1 MFKWRKQVREDET
14 PDIYQIIPKAKI
26 IPITDEPPEEGALIK
41 RFSVDLEER
50 LKCNMGQVKE
60 DATMLEKLINNKP

>member
-14 PDIYQIIPKAKI
+14 PDIYRIIPKAKI
-26 IPITDEPPEEGALIK
+26 IPITDEPPEEGALVE